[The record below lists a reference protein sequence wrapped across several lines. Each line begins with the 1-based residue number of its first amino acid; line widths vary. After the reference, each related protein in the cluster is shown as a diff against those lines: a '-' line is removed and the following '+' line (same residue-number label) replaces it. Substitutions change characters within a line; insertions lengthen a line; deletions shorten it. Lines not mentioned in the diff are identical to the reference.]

1 MALDARRL
9 RARDLAMS
17 RRAPTRY
24 AVAASALPSTPT
36 ATRRR
41 IHLWT
46 RRSPSWNDRNGA
58 GDDDRNSGAGRAHLG
73 RRTSHGVAQHGDD
86 G

>member
-36 ATRRR
+36 ATRRVGR
-41 IHLWT
+41 TIGLGAESVHGWLS
-46 RRSPSWNDRNGA
+46 RSWISRFPMLSIKQA
-58 GDDDRNSGAGRAHLG
+58 AHN
-73 RRTSHGVAQHGDD
+73 
-86 G
+86 

>member
-36 ATRRR
+36 AARRVLR
-41 IHLWT
+41 E
-46 RRSPSWNDRNGA
+46 D
-58 GDDDRNSGAGRAHLG
+58 
-73 RRTSHGVAQHGDD
+73 HGVGTWILIV
-86 G
+86 GGTRY

>member
-36 ATRRR
+36 ATRRE
-41 IHLWT
+41 
-46 RRSPSWNDRNGA
+46 
-58 GDDDRNSGAGRAHLG
+58 GDQAYMASARGF
-73 RRTSHGVAQHGDD
+73 
-86 G
+86 

>member
-36 ATRRR
+36 ATRRV
-41 IHLWT
+41 
-46 RRSPSWNDRNGA
+46 
-58 GDDDRNSGAGRAHLG
+58 GRTMASALG
-73 RRTSHGVAQHGDD
+73 F
-86 G
+86 

>member
-36 ATRRR
+36 ATRRVGR
-41 IHLWT
+41 TMVGTWILIVGGP
-46 RRSPSWNDRNGA
+46 RYP
-58 GDDDRNSGAGRAHLG
+58 NSQTTA
-73 RRTSHGVAQHGDD
+73 
-86 G
+86 

>member
-36 ATRRR
+36 ATRRVGR
-41 IHLWT
+41 TIGL
-46 RRSPSWNDRNGA
+46 GA
-58 GDDDRNSGAGRAHLG
+58 AESVASSELDFPCVGRVH
-73 RRTSHGVAQHGDD
+73 
-86 G
+86 

>member
-24 AVAASALPSTPT
+24 AVAASALPIKH
-36 ATRRR
+36 ADGDEAAAVD
-41 IHLWT
+41 H
-46 RRSPSWNDRNGA
+46 SWK
-58 GDDDRNSGAGRAHLG
+58 GRG
-73 RRTSHGVAQHGDD
+73 F
-86 G
+86 